1 MHQVLAMAT
10 KAGFRKVPEPQP
22 NSAETQSE
30 APPSEA
36 DVDEALDESFPSS
49 DPPAW
54 TLGSVHQLPASN
66 RQTAINQVPAGRAIM
81 VATDFSPES
90 DRALQWALQ
99 IAKPLAHRIEL
110 VHVHQPASYVLP
122 PPLDTV
128 TVPETGAELTEVRQA
143 LARRHDE
150 AAAGGTAVS
159 DSLLTGDPLEAIVAR
174 ARELDAFL
182 LVVGSS
188 GASGLNRLLQGNLTE
203 RIVRHAP
210 CPVLVVP
217 KAA

>member
-1 MHQVLAMAT
+1 MQKPSTMAT
-10 KAGFRKVPEPQP
+10 KAGFRKAPEPQP
-22 NSAETQSE
+22 KPAENGTE
-30 APPSEA
+30 APLSEA
-36 DVDEALDESFPSS
+36 DVDETLDESFPSS

-54 TLGSVHQLPASN
+54 TLGTVHQLPASKGVP
-66 RQTAINQVPAGRAIM
+66 ASNQVPASRAIV

-90 DRALQWALQ
+90 DRALQWAVQ
-99 IAKPLAHRIEL
+99 IAKPLSHRIEL

-128 TVPETGAELTEVRQA
+128 TVPETGAELNDIRQS
-143 LARRHDE
+143 LARQHEE
-150 AAAGGTAVS
+150 AAADGTPVS
-159 DSLLTGDPLEAIVAR
+159 DSLLSGDPLEAIVAR

-188 GASGLNRLLQGNLTE
+188 SATGLNRLLQGNLTE